1 MTQSRRFGLLGR
13 KLGHS
18 LSPEIH
24 ALLADYEYQ
33 LYPTEPE
40 NLDVFFADP
49 ALDGFNVTI
58 PYKVEAFARCA
69 ARSPAAERIGN
80 VNTVVRRPD
89 GSWFGDNTDYYGFL
103 QMAARIGCTFREKKV
118 VVLGSGGASRT
129 VAAAAAD
136 QGARAIVTVSR
147 RGADNYQTL
156 DRHADA
162 EIVVNTTP
170 VGMYP
175 DTGVAPVDLTQFPR
189 CEAVLD
195 LIYNPARTALLQQAA
210 ALGIDHVG
218 GLYMLVAQAV
228 RAAELFSGAPI
239 APTEID
245 RVHDAILRDQK
256 NIVLIGM
263 PGCGK
268 STAARLLAERSGRPV
283 IDLDACIEAQGTPIP
298 TLIAEAGEAEFRR
311 RESEVLR
318 QYAKE
323 KGQIIAT
330 GGGAILLPENR
341 LALRE
346 NSTVVLLHTPV
357 DRLATEGRPLSAGG
371 AERLQALYLARM
383 PLYLE
388 TADVA
393 VAVAPD
399 PLLTVRRI
407 EQQVFGKTLK

>member
-1 MTQSRRFGLLGR
+1 MAKTGRFGLLGG

-24 ALLADYEYQ
+24 AMLATYEYR

-40 NLDVFFADP
+40 GLDAFFADP

-58 PYKVEAFARCA
+58 PYKVEAFRRCGE
-69 ARSPAAERIGN
+69 RSPAAERIGS
-80 VNTVVRRPD
+80 VNTVVRRAD
-89 GSWFGDNTDYYGFL
+89 GTLFGDNTDYFGFL
-103 QMAARIGCTFREKKV
+103 QMAARIGCVFRGKKV
-118 VVLGSGGASRT
+118 VILGTGGASRT
-129 VAAAAAD
+129 VQAAAAD
-136 QGARAIVTVSR
+136 GGARAVVCISR
-147 RGADNYQTL
+147 KGEETYETL

-175 DTGVAPVDLTQFPR
+175 ATGVSPVDLTRFPR

-218 GLYMLVAQAV
+218 GLYMLVAQAL
-228 RAAELFSGAPI
+228 RSAEQFLGAPI
-239 APTEID
+239 PLTEID
-245 RVHDAILRDQK
+245 RIHDKILRDQK

-268 STAARLLAERSGRPV
+268 STVARLLGARTGRPV
-283 IDLDACIEAQGTPIP
+283 VDLDACIEAQGTPIP
-298 TLIAEAGEAEFRR
+298 ALIAQRGEAEFRR
-311 RESEVLR
+311 IESAVLR

-330 GGGAILLPENR
+330 GGGAVLLPENR

-346 NSTVVLLHTPV
+346 NSTVVLLDAPLAQ
-357 DRLATEGRPLSAGG
+357 LATEGRPLSAGG
-371 AERLQALYLARM
+371 PARLRELHQTRM

-388 TADVA
+388 TADVT
-393 VAVAPD
+393 VAVAHD
-399 PLLTVRRI
+399 PLLTVQRI
-407 EQQVFGKTLK
+407 EQALD

>member
-1 MTQSRRFGLLGR
+1 MANGGRFGLLGG

-24 ALLADYEYQ
+24 ALLAEYEYR

-40 NLDVFFADP
+40 GLDAFFAD
-49 ALDGFNVTI
+49 ASLDGFNVTI
-58 PYKVEAFARCA
+58 PYKVEAFRRCTV
-69 ARSPAAERIGN
+69 RSPSAERIGS
-80 VNTVVRRPD
+80 VNTVVRRAD
-89 GSWFGDNTDYYGFL
+89 GTLYGDNTDYFGFL
-103 QMAARIGCTFREKKV
+103 QMAARIHCSFQGKKV
-118 VVLGSGGASRT
+118 VIFGTGGASRT
-129 VAAAAAD
+129 VQAAAAD
-136 QGARAIVTVSR
+136 GGARAVVCISR
-147 RGADNYQTL
+147 TGAETYQTL

-162 EIVVNTTP
+162 EIIVNTTP

-175 DTGVAPVDLTQFPR
+175 DTGKAPADLTLFPR

-218 GLYMLVAQAV
+218 GLYMLVAQAL
-228 RAAELFSGAPI
+228 RSAEQFLGASIPL
-239 APTEID
+239 TEID
-245 RVHDAILRDQK
+245 RIHDRILRAQK

-268 STAARLLAERSGRPV
+268 STAARLLGERTGRPV
-283 IDLDACIEAQGTPIP
+283 VDLDACIEAQGTSIP
-298 TLIAEAGEAEFRR
+298 ALIEQYGEAEFRR

-346 NSTVVLLHTPV
+346 NSEVVFLDAPLAQ
-357 DRLATEGRPLSAGG
+357 LATDGRPLSAGG
-371 AERLQALYLARM
+371 PARLQALAQTRM

-388 TADVA
+388 TADVTVE
-393 VAVAPD
+393 VAQD
-399 PLLTVRRI
+399 PLLTVTRI
-407 EQQVFGKTLK
+407 EQALKL

>member
-1 MTQSRRFGLLGR
+1 MKKPGRFGLLGG

-24 ALLADYEYQ
+24 AMLADYEYR
-33 LYPTEPE
+33 LYPTEQAG
-40 NLDVFFADP
+40 LDAFFADP

-58 PYKVEAFARCA
+58 PYKVEAYRRCDV
-69 ARSPAAERIGN
+69 RSPAAERIGS
-80 VNTVVRRPD
+80 VNTVVRRANGD
-89 GSWFGDNTDYYGFL
+89 LYGDNTDYFGFL
-103 QMAARIGCTFREKKV
+103 QMAARIRCGFQGKKV
-118 VVLGSGGASRT
+118 VILGTGGASRT
-129 VAAAAAD
+129 VQAAAAD
-136 QGARAIVTVSR
+136 GGARAVVCISR
-147 RGADNYQTL
+147 RGEETYQTL

-175 DTGVAPVDLTQFPR
+175 ETGVAPVDLTRFPR

-195 LIYNPARTALLQQAA
+195 LIYNPARTALLQQAEK
-210 ALGIDHVG
+210 LGIAQVG
-218 GLYMLVAQAV
+218 GLYMLVAQAL
-228 RAAELFSGAPI
+228 RSAEQFLSASIPL
-239 APTEID
+239 TEID
-245 RVHDAILRDQK
+245 RIHDSILRSQK

-268 STAARLLAERSGRPV
+268 STAARLLGERTGRPV
-283 IDLDACIEAQGTPIP
+283 VDLDACIEAQGTPIP
-298 TLIAEAGEAEFRR
+298 TLIAQCGEAEFRR
-311 RESEVLR
+311 RESAVLR

-346 NSTVVLLHTPV
+346 NATVVLLDAPLEQ
-357 DRLATEGRPLSAGG
+357 LATEGRPLSAGG
-371 AERLQALYLARM
+371 PERLQALRAARM

-393 VAVAPD
+393 VAVASD
-399 PLLTVRRI
+399 PLLTVQRI
-407 EQQVFGKTLK
+407 EQALE